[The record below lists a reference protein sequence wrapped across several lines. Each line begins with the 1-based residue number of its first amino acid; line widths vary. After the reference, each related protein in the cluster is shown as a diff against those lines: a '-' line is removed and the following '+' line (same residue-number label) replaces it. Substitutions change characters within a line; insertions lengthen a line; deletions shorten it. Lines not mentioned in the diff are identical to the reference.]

1 MAKIIVSLNGAVLQE
16 VEITKERLK
25 IGRHPQNDVVIENR
39 AISGHHAV
47 ITTGPKDV
55 ELEDLNSTNGTLVNG
70 QPVKRHFLRDR
81 DVIELAK
88 YKIQYLAGVK
98 QAAPAAA
105 KPVAQAAMVKVLNGV
120 NAGKVLVLNKQLTTL
135 GRPGEVA
142 AITRSGAQ
150 YLLTHVEGQQHLLL
164 NGNPVGKESK
174 SLQNG
179 DVVQFAG
186 TEMAF
191 IWA

>member
-16 VEITKERLK
+16 VTISKECLK
-25 IGRHPQNDVVIENR
+25 IGRHPHNDVVIENR
-39 AISGHHAV
+39 AVSGHHAV
-47 ITTGPKDV
+47 ITVGPKDV
-55 ELEDLNSTNGTLVNG
+55 ELEDLNSTNGTQVNG
-70 QPVKRHFLRDR
+70 QPIKRHFLQDR

-88 YKIQYLAGVK
+88 YKIQYLAE
-98 QAAPAAA
+98 A
-105 KPVAQAAMVKVLNGV
+105 KPEAPVVKSSASAAMIKVLNGV

-142 AITRSGAQ
+142 AINRSATQ
-150 YLLTHVEGQQHLLL
+150 YCLTHVEGAQHLLL

-174 SLQNG
+174 VLQNG

-191 IWA
+191 IWI

>member
-16 VEITKERLK
+16 INISKECLK
-25 IGRHPQNDVVIENR
+25 IGRHPHNDVVIENR
-39 AISGHHAV
+39 AVSGHHAV
-47 ITTGPKDV
+47 ITVGPKDV

-70 QPVKRHFLRDR
+70 QPIKRHFLQDR
-81 DVIELAK
+81 DVIEMAK
-88 YKIQYLAGVK
+88 YKIQYLAD
-98 QAAPAAA
+98 A
-105 KPVAQAAMVKVLNGV
+105 KPEAPPVEKSSASAAMIKVLNGV

-142 AITRSGAQ
+142 AITRSTTQ
-150 YLLTHVEGQQHLLL
+150 YCLTHVEGAQHLLL
-164 NGNPVGKESK
+164 NGNPVGKDSK
-174 SLQNG
+174 ALQNG

-191 IWA
+191 IWV

>member
-1 MAKIIVSLNGAVLQE
+1 MAKIIVSLNGTVLQE

-39 AISGHHAV
+39 AISGQHAV

-55 ELEDLNSTNGTLVNG
+55 EIEDLNSTNGTLVNG

-88 YKIQYLAGVK
+88 YKIQYLADVK
-98 QAAPAAA
+98 PAAPSSA
-105 KPVAQAAMVKVLNGV
+105 KPVAQAAMVKVLNGA

-142 AITRSGAQ
+142 AITRSGTQ